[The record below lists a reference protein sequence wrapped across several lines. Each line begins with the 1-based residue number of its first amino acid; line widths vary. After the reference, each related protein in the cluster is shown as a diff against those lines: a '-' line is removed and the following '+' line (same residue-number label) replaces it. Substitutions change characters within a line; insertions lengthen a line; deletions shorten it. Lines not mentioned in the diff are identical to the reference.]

1 MYISIRRVRRKLH
14 YIKLTAFICQKK
26 ERKKTDGLVGSGCLV
41 IELLGHFG
49 NQHVS
54 MV

>member
-1 MYISIRRVRRKLH
+1 MYISIRRVRRMLH

-26 ERKKTDGLVGSGCLV
+26 KRKTDGLVGSGCLV

-49 NQHVS
+49 NQHGLA
-54 MV
+54 

>member
-14 YIKLTAFICQKK
+14 YIKQHSFVKK
-26 ERKKTDGLVGSGCLV
+26 RKEKTDGLVGSGCLL

-49 NQHVS
+49 NQHGLA
-54 MV
+54 

>member
-14 YIKLTAFICQKK
+14 YIKLTAFICQK
-26 ERKKTDGLVGSGCLV
+26 TDGLVGSGCLV

-49 NQHVS
+49 NQHGLA
-54 MV
+54 